1 MKNTR
6 WQGSFVKFRNAVMLF
21 FLIPVIS
28 CDVVLSIIY
37 AQKTIN
43 EMKNKID
50 IAYLRTSM
58 QLEEQFE
65 IINNSYDRISQNSY
79 VKKILL
85 SNLDEM
91 SGREATVAGG
101 QINALISETVK
112 TVSNLSS
119 VGIYSRHNN
128 YLISSKGSRYMND
141 GGEEWYIKFN
151 DKRKSDFIY
160 EENGCITV
168 CHGISIED
176 NMAGILIYEID
187 KQQLAE
193 SLRLEDYTLDLGLVI
208 KNIDGTE
215 LLRYGNT
222 SEADKSD
229 MIHNLNSESLTEVLV
244 AGTENIISVYKTI
257 ALCTLIFLGV
267 GAAAAIVLAFFC
279 SMYLYDSLSNVLSKV
294 DTFEEK
300 DDNNIK
306 IMNNNLLDSISSSD
320 NIEEQ
325 LAQSLNA
332 LHRAQLSALQMQ
344 ISPHFVFNVLNF
356 ANSTILGIT
365 RCDNDAVKIIA
376 LLCEIFEFV
385 MSEPKY
391 MTTVAEETDIVEKY
405 IEIERLKTGIDIEAD
420 FDIDDE
426 LWEMNCP
433 KMFMQPIIE
442 NSIMH
447 GLKKEKIK
455 KGKITVSVQKEN
467 DCVEFRISD
476 NGKGINQSKLE
487 EIREQL
493 KDSFTDRSK
502 HIGML
507 NVNQRIKLIYGN
519 EWGMSVDSGDSGT
532 QIVIRIP
539 REQ

>member
-222 SEADKSD
+222 AEADKSD

-325 LAQSLNA
+325 LAHSLNA